1 MTHKYPLSAAP
12 TVLKRA
18 QLRVSSFYVN
28 ISGSE
33 RDPRRRER
41 SLNDEEEG
49 GVAFTDVRPSAARYT
64 EVCGSLSLSVP
75 AFLSARR
82 REPTGH
88 LWMQS
93 CHEPR
98 AVPREH
104 HLNNTGCYNPRR
116 RQKDIKE

>member
-28 ISGSE
+28 ISVSE

-49 GVAFTDVRPSAARYT
+49 GVAFTDVRPSAARYK
-64 EVCGSLSLSVP
+64 EVCGSLSLSLFQPLYLLGEENPRDTFGCNHVTSPVP
-75 AFLSARR
+75 
-82 REPTGH
+82 
-88 LWMQS
+88 
-93 CHEPR
+93 CHES
-98 AVPREH
+98 
-104 HLNNTGCYNPRR
+104 
-116 RQKDIKE
+116 II